1 MPADA
6 VTEEDAA
13 LLTAHAL
20 GVLDAEEALLADR
33 LIASSEA
40 CAALF
45 EEALET
51 AALLAVAVEEVAP
64 DPALRERILDAI
76 RRERGD

>member
-6 VTEEDAA
+6 VPEEDAA

-20 GVLDAEEALLADR
+20 GALDAEDALAADH
-33 LIASSEA
+33 LIASSKA
-40 CAALF
+40 CRVLF

-76 RRERGD
+76 RLEPR